1 MKKKTTAFVLPS
13 LNLIL
18 CGLLF
23 AIALFGLLAQVSLRQ
38 EITRTAQSIESSERE
53 LRDLERR
60 NQFLSARLA
69 EAHRP
74 DILLERMGDRLV
86 RPNDQQVIWVRNGS
100 GVASERRSVAYS
112 KTHDLVGSLD

>member
-1 MKKKTTAFVLPS
+1 MKNNRTAFVLPS

-23 AIALFGLLAQVSLRQ
+23 AIALCGLLAQVSLRQ
-38 EITRTAQSIESSERE
+38 EITRTAQSIENNERQ

-60 NQFLSARLA
+60 NQFLSTRLA

-74 DILLERMGDRLV
+74 DVLLERMGDQLI
-86 RPNDQQVIWVRNGS
+86 RPRDQQVIWVRS
-100 GVASERRSVAYS
+100 GGRSLADRGSVAYS
-112 KTHDLVGSLD
+112 QTHDLISSLD